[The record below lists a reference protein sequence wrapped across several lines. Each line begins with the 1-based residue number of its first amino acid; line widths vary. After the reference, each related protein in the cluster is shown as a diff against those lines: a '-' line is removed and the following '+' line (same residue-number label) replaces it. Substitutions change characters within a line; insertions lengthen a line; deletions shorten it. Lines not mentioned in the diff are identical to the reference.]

1 MSYKTISDR
10 NFQLVNPKKI
20 LCINKIKLPEDI
32 IGVIKNFIFIHY
44 YEAAIIKYAESRKKR
59 VSNIFYSLDV
69 GRVNEYWYKRYNDD
83 ISTVYYEGRNCLM
96 CGEYLL
102 CSYNRFIQARCSLPL
117 CNCNDNL
124 NNNEFIHPPY
134 GNYDAISD
142 EDNDSYYDNQSN
154 HPDELS
160 N

>member
-1 MSYKTISDR
+1 MLNREKSVYPIY
-10 NFQLVNPKKI
+10 
-20 LCINKIKLPEDI
+20 
-32 IGVIKNFIFIHY
+32 FIDF
-44 YEAAIIKYAESRKKR
+44 RCWTP
-59 VSNIFYSLDV
+59 
-69 GRVNEYWYKRYNDD
+69 NEYWYKRYNDD
-83 ISTVYYEGRNCLM
+83 ISTVYYNLGINCLM

-142 EDNDSYYDNQSN
+142 EDNDSYYDNQRN